1 MLPVRW
7 GAGEGDQMKSVRDT
21 RMVWRML
28 GVLLVGALLISPVTA
43 SKGDKGG
50 PVRRTG
56 SEICWVTP
64 NPVSNGS
71 QFTISGQGFTPGMSL
86 DIYIGDGGW
95 DFAGV
100 LGDGTF
106 SCTDRAA
113 FLATGQKQVKVYEM
127 GDRHMT
133 VLASCTYTVN

>member
-1 MLPVRW
+1 
-7 GAGEGDQMKSVRDT
+7 MKRLKDSLT
-21 RMVWRML
+21 LWRML
-28 GVLLVGALLISPVTA
+28 TVFLVGALLVSPAAA
-43 SKGDKGG
+43 SKGGEKGG
-50 PVRRTG
+50 PNRGTG
-56 SEICWVTP
+56 SEVCWVTP

-71 QFTISGQGFTPGMSL
+71 QFVVSGQGFTPGMTL

-113 FLATGQKQVKVYEM
+113 FAATGQKQVKVYEM

-133 VLASCTYTVN
+133 VLATCYYTVN

>member
-1 MLPVRW
+1 MRKLKDARIVSSLM
-7 GAGEGDQMKSVRDT
+7 AVF
-21 RMVWRML
+21 
-28 GVLLVGALLISPVTA
+28 LLGALSISMVA
-43 SKGDKGG
+43 AKGG

-56 SEICWVTP
+56 SEVCWVTP

-106 SCTDRAA
+106 SCADRAA

-133 VLASCTYTVN
+133 VLASCYYTVN